1 MIIEIF
7 AADLTFLWFVK
18 VLDKSGFF
26 STIPNGQFEDK
37 CAEYFEMLDEDKD
50 KLVGFFDFLT
60 PIMTLL
66 PPEVAIAFQNDQRF
80 QQESMN
86 DLRALFIQSRTA
98 NKESSRYEVRLS
110 DLKTNMFTKSDNQKQ
125 SLLKNLKELMSLMKI
140 PDD

>member
-1 MIIEIF
+1 
-7 AADLTFLWFVK
+7 
-18 VLDKSGFF
+18 
-26 STIPNGQFEDK
+26 
-37 CAEYFEMLDEDKD
+37 
-50 KLVGFFDFLT
+50 
-60 PIMTLL
+60 
-66 PPEVAIAFQNDQRF
+66 
-80 QQESMN
+80 MN